1 MSQSEAKAKL
11 LVLLKELSVFR
22 QPVVLSSGKKS
33 DFYVD
38 ARRTSLHPE
47 GINLIAEV
55 LWEELSDLDLDAV
68 GGPESGAIPLV
79 AELTALS
86 FRKGKP
92 VRGFF
97 VRKQTKAHGMMRRI
111 EGCLKPGDRVA
122 LIEDVVTT
130 GATTLSSLE
139 ALEAEDC
146 EIVKIIVLVNR
157 EEGAREYLQENGYQL
172 SHIFTR
178 SDF

>member
-1 MSQSEAKAKL
+1 
-11 LVLLKELSVFR
+11 
-22 QPVVLSSGKKS
+22 VVLSSGKKS

-55 LWEELSDLDLDAV
+55 LWEELSDLNLDAV

-79 AELTALS
+79 TGLIALS
-86 FRKGKP
+86 YRKGRP
-92 VRGFF
+92 LRGFF
-97 VRKQTKAHGMMRRI
+97 VRKETKAHGMMRRI
-111 EGCLKPGDRVA
+111 EGCLKPGDQVA

-130 GATTLSSLE
+130 GATTLSSVK
-139 ALEAEDC
+139 ALEAENC
-146 EIVKIIVLVNR
+146 KIVRIIVLVDR